1 MKTNQNTHKINH
13 TWIFTLYS
21 LKNVIITHVNQ
32 NKTSYMTHLH
42 QNHLAVWCAVCVC
55 VRRFILPQRTIPL
68 DLRAHPYDYANE
80 ETRSSRLNQ
89 PRSLWLLN
97 DTTPTILYRLRMLQ
111 RFFSTAGIDFG
122 VGCEVDIKSSGPN
135 ILTTKHNSLWSARVV
150 WLVSVWMG
158 VHQNASNII
167 HSLI

>member
-42 QNHLAVWCAVCVC
+42 QNHLAVWCAVCACVASFYRSAQFHLTC
-55 VRRFILPQRTIPL
+55 VRIRMIMQMK
-68 DLRAHPYDYANE
+68 
-80 ETRSSRLNQ
+80 TRSSRLNQ

-122 VGCEVDIKSSGPN
+122 VGCELDIKSSGPN
-135 ILTTKHNSLWSARVV
+135 ILTTKHNSLWSSRVV